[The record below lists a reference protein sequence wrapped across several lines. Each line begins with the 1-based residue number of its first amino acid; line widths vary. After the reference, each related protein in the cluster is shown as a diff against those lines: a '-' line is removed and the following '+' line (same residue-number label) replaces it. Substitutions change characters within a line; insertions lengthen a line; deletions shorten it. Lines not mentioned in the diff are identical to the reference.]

1 MIVGHRDDLLA
12 GAKRCLHER
21 GYGRTTARDI
31 VAASG
36 ANLAS
41 IGYHFGSKEALL
53 TAAIIE
59 SFAEWGDELDAV
71 MLSLSW
77 DADADPIEQFEK
89 AWTHLIQSFATH
101 RPLWVSSVE
110 AFAQAEHIPEL
121 REQLAT
127 SFEETRAGMAAV
139 IMKATSGIDEG
150 AARTIGSLVLALLPG
165 LALQWLLDPG
175 RAPSGED
182 LGEAIRA
189 VLRSLPTATSQTP
202 DAAAEPQPDPP
213 AQGS

>member
-1 MIVGHRDDLLA
+1 MATMGHREALLV
-12 GAKRCLHER
+12 GAKICLYER

-53 TAAIIE
+53 TTAIIE
-59 SFAEWGDELDAV
+59 SFAEWGVELDAV
-71 MLSLSW
+71 MQSLSW
-77 DADADPIEQFEK
+77 NTTAEPIEKFEM
-89 AWTHLIQSFATH
+89 AWTRLIDSFVTH

-121 REQLAT
+121 REQLSA
-127 SFEETRAGMAAV
+127 SFEETRVGMAAM
-139 IMKATSGIDEG
+139 IMSVAENIDERS
-150 AARTIGSLVLALLPG
+150 ARNIGSLVLGLLPG
-165 LALQWLLDPG
+165 LALQWLLDPD
-175 RAPSGED
+175 RAPTGAD
-182 LGEAIRA
+182 LGDAIRTILQGLDSGTTDVGVGIA
-189 VLRSLPTATSQTP
+189 
-202 DAAAEPQPDPP
+202 